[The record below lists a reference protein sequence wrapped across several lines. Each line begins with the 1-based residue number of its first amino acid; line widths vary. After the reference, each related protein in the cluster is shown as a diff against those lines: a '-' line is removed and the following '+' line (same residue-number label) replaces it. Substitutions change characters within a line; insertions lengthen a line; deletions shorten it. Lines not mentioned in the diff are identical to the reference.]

1 MMRNRLFLLWLIVFF
16 GVAVPAQA
24 QLRQDAHNQEVQS
37 QLYDAQSGP
46 AFSLNRLF
54 SAQHF
59 KMGHSYEM
67 SMGSFGGVS
76 SSLGMYTNT
85 MRFQFSSKLAGR
97 VDLAY
102 AFSPFGGSNMLGASQ
117 GMQGRFLLRNAEIAY
132 RPSDKVQLH
141 FSVRQSP
148 YGGYMSPYGY
158 GGYGGYGRYGYGYG
172 PGFGYGYQ
180 PSYGRGMMYMRVGS
194 ADDLFWNDNLR

>member
-1 MMRNRLFLLWLIVFF
+1 MMRNWLFLLWLIVFF

-24 QLRQDAHNQEVQS
+24 QLRQDARNQEVQS
-37 QLYDAQSGP
+37 RLYDAQSGP

-54 SAQHF
+54 SPQHF

-102 AFSPFGGSNMLGASQ
+102 AFSPFGESSMFGASQ
-117 GMQGRFLLRNAEIAY
+117 GRQGRFLLRNAEIAY

-148 YGGYMSPYGY
+148 YGSYMNPY
-158 GGYGGYGRYGYGYG
+158 GYGGYGRYGYGS
-172 PGFGYGYQ
+172 GFGYSPY
-180 PSYGRGMMYMRVGS
+180 YGSRMMYMRVGS
-194 ADDLFWNDNLR
+194 AADLFWNDNLR